1 MTTRYVYNK
10 QKYNS
15 LHTLRQ
21 AIWKNEYKCYGEP
34 KTQEDF
40 DSLDLKVTLEEYD
53 PRDEWTDNQ
62 WADMIRRKR
71 DALISGT
78 DYYILPD
85 YTEIPPEAL
94 EAIKVYRQALRDI
107 PEQAGFPRNVK
118 WPVVPAFMT
127 RKSSKLGLA
136 KASGLAKV
144 GI

>member
-10 QKYNS
+10 QKYDS

-21 AIWKNEYKCYGEP
+21 AIWENEYKCYGEP

-53 PRDEWTDNQ
+53 PSDEWTDNQ

-78 DYYILPD
+78 DFYILPD
-85 YTEIPPEAL
+85 YPEIPPEAL

-107 PEQAGFPRNVK
+107 PEQAGFPRSVK

-127 RKSSKLGLA
+127 RKSSKL
-136 KASGLAKV
+136 V
-144 GI
+144 G